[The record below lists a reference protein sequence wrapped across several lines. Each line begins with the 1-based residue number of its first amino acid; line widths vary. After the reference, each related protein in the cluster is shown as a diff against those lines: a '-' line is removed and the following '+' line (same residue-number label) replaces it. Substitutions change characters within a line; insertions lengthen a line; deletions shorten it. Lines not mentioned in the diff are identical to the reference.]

1 MRIRVARRMYGQ
13 FVAAGKG
20 ACYGELINPISEVR
34 GEPPY
39 RAVFTVNPMENFEIS
54 EVLVSEEDMEK
65 IQHLQEILINANGE
79 VLIRKKDGN
88 TPTLE
93 YYLTK
98 VQTRYVEHK
107 GSLLDFRKEN
117 IQITKKGYDEQ
128 TDSGQEIGYWNMD
141 FGGSTRALVSL
152 CIRENPKQNWYEL
165 VKKVAEMKNCPMDEV
180 NKKLKEF
187 RELGMLGYHDQGNWR
202 KWGI

>member
-13 FVAAGKG
+13 FVAAGKC
-20 ACYGELINPISEVR
+20 ACYGELINPVSEVR

-39 RAVFTVNPMENFEIS
+39 RTVFTVNPMENFEIS

-65 IQHLQEILINANGE
+65 IQQLQEVLINVNGE
-79 VLIRKKDGN
+79 VLARRKDGN

-107 GSLLDFRKEN
+107 LNVSDDDFLQDTEIVKDR
-117 IQITKKGYDEQ
+117 TPKK
-128 TDSGQEIGYWNMD
+128 I
-141 FGGSTRALVSL
+141 V
-152 CIRENPKQNWYEL
+152 
-165 VKKVAEMKNCPMDEV
+165 CPHCG
-180 NKKLKEF
+180 KEF
-187 RELGMLGYHDQGNWR
+187 TP
-202 KWGI
+202 

>member
-128 TDSGQEIGYWNMD
+128 TESGQE
-141 FGGSTRALVSL
+141 
-152 CIRENPKQNWYEL
+152 
-165 VKKVAEMKNCPMDEV
+165 MKSCPIDEA
-180 NKKLKEF
+180 NIKLKEF
-187 RELGMLGYHDQGNWR
+187 QELGMLGYHNEKGVWEAW
-202 KWGI
+202 K

>member
-20 ACYGELINPISEVR
+20 ACCGELINPVSEVR

-39 RAVFTVNPMENFEIS
+39 RTVFTVNPMENFEIS

-65 IQHLQEILINANGE
+65 IQQLQEVLINVNGE
-79 VLIRKKDGN
+79 VLARRKDGN

-117 IQITKKGYDEQ
+117 IQITKKRVRR
-128 TDSGQEIGYWNMD
+128 TDGFRARNRILEHGFWGFYTR
-141 FGGSTRALVSL
+141 FGIFVH
-152 CIRENPKQNWYEL
+152 P
-165 VKKVAEMKNCPMDEV
+165 
-180 NKKLKEF
+180 
-187 RELGMLGYHDQGNWR
+187 
-202 KWGI
+202 

>member
-20 ACYGELINPISEVR
+20 ACYGELINPVSEVR

-39 RAVFTVNPMENFEIS
+39 RTVFTVNPMENFEIS

-65 IQHLQEILINANGE
+65 IQQLQEVLINVNGE
-79 VLIRKKDGN
+79 VLARRKDGN

-141 FGGSTRALVSL
+141 FGGATRALVSL
-152 CIRENPKQNWYEL
+152 CIRENPNQSWHKL
-165 VKKVAEMKNCPMDEV
+165 VKLVAEMKNCPIDEA
-180 NKKLKEF
+180 NIKLKEF
-187 RELGMLGYHDQGNWR
+187 RELGMLGYHNEKGVWEA
-202 KWGI
+202 WE

>member
-1 MRIRVARRMYGQ
+1 MRVRVARRMYGQ

-20 ACYGELINPISEVR
+20 ACYGELINPVSEVR

-39 RAVFTVNPMENFEIS
+39 RTVFTVNPMENFEIS

-65 IQHLQEILINANGE
+65 IQQLQEVLINVNGE
-79 VLIRKKDGN
+79 VLARRKDGN

-117 IQITKKGYDEQ
+117 IQITKKGTTNRRIQGKKSD
-128 TDSGQEIGYWNMD
+128 TGTWILGVLH
-141 FGGSTRALVSL
+141 ALWYL
-152 CIRENPKQNWYEL
+152 CASEKTQIK
-165 VKKVAEMKNCPMDEV
+165 A
-180 NKKLKEF
+180 
-187 RELGMLGYHDQGNWR
+187 GTSS
-202 KWGI
+202 

>member
-20 ACYGELINPISEVR
+20 ACCGELINPVSEVR

-39 RAVFTVNPMENFEIS
+39 RTVFTVNPMENFEIS

-65 IQHLQEILINANGE
+65 IQQLQEVLINVNGE
-79 VLIRKKDGN
+79 VLARRKDGN

-117 IQITKKGYDEQ
+117 IQITKKGTTNRRSQGKKSDTGTWILGVLHALWYLCASVKTQ
-128 TDSGQEIGYWNMD
+128 N
-141 FGGSTRALVSL
+141 RAGTNS
-152 CIRENPKQNWYEL
+152 
-165 VKKVAEMKNCPMDEV
+165 
-180 NKKLKEF
+180 
-187 RELGMLGYHDQGNWR
+187 
-202 KWGI
+202 

>member
-20 ACYGELINPISEVR
+20 ACYGELINPVSEVR

-39 RAVFTVNPMENFEIS
+39 RTVFTVNPMENFEIS

-65 IQHLQEILINANGE
+65 IQQLQEVLINVNGE
-79 VLIRKKDGN
+79 VLARRKDGN

-128 TDSGQEIGYWNMD
+128 TESGQEIEKTQIKAGT
-141 FGGSTRALVSL
+141 SS
-152 CIRENPKQNWYEL
+152 
-165 VKKVAEMKNCPMDEV
+165 
-180 NKKLKEF
+180 
-187 RELGMLGYHDQGNWR
+187 
-202 KWGI
+202 

>member
-20 ACYGELINPISEVR
+20 ACCGELINPVSEVR

-39 RAVFTVNPMENFEIS
+39 RTVFTVNPMENFEIS

-65 IQHLQEILINANGE
+65 IQQLQEVLINVNGE
-79 VLIRKKDGN
+79 VLARRKDGN

-117 IQITKKGYDEQ
+117 IQITKKRVRR
-128 TDSGQEIGYWNMD
+128 TDGVRARNRILEHGFRRSHPPGCAGDGCAADYKDNRTYQPQIPNGVSKKRIPKAGSGHQK
-141 FGGSTRALVSL
+141 L
-152 CIRENPKQNWYEL
+152 CQKRSVPVL
-165 VKKVAEMKNCPMDEV
+165 
-180 NKKLKEF
+180 
-187 RELGMLGYHDQGNWR
+187 
-202 KWGI
+202 

>member
-20 ACYGELINPISEVR
+20 ACCGELINPVSEVR

-39 RAVFTVNPMENFEIS
+39 RTVFTVNPMENFEIS

-65 IQHLQEILINANGE
+65 IQQLKEVLINVNGE
-79 VLIRKKDGN
+79 VLARRKDGN

-117 IQITKKGYDEQ
+117 IQITKKRVRR
-128 TDSGQEIGYWNMD
+128 TDGVRARNRILEHGFRRSHPRISIFVYSRKPKSKLAQARKVGCRNEKLPDRRSKHQAERISGTWDVG
-141 FGGSTRALVSL
+141 VS
-152 CIRENPKQNWYEL
+152 Q
-165 VKKVAEMKNCPMDEV
+165 
-180 NKKLKEF
+180 
-187 RELGMLGYHDQGNWR
+187 
-202 KWGI
+202 

>member
-20 ACYGELINPISEVR
+20 ACYGELINPVSEVR

-39 RAVFTVNPMENFEIS
+39 RTVFTVNPMENFEIS

-65 IQHLQEILINANGE
+65 IQQLQEVLINVNGE
-79 VLIRKKDGN
+79 VLARRKDGN

-141 FGGSTRALVSL
+141 FGGATRALVSL
-152 CIRENPKQNWYEL
+152 CIRENPNQSWH
-165 VKKVAEMKNCPMDEV
+165 
-180 NKKLKEF
+180 KL
-187 RELGMLGYHDQGNWR
+187 
-202 KWGI
+202 